1 MQRSSGPSAPC
12 GLRTTGLGLEGPCVA
27 VSDGWASANETQR
40 LIWAGLRE
48 FLGAE
53 FGCTHAYDG
62 VVFIQGPAHYRYAL
76 FTQPDQPAVH
86 MINSQFGELW
96 RQVAAVPGRAPGL
109 LAEGNA
115 FAQMRVKAS
124 NPGWVGTTVH
134 RLPRANPE
142 GHRLPRAN
150 PDCHRGPTRPGLV
163 RSKSV

>member
-1 MQRSSGPSAPC
+1 VEQHAREGAAAEEQHAQRPERAQRGQRARRGASC
-12 GLRTTGLGLEGPCVA
+12 QLE
-27 VSDGWASANETQR
+27 GWASANENQR

-48 FLGAE
+48 FLGTE

-76 FTQPDQPAVH
+76 FTRPDQPAVH
-86 MINSQFGELW
+86 MINSQHSELW

-109 LAEGNA
+109 LAEDNA

-124 NPGWVGTTVH
+124 NPGWIGTTVH

-142 GHRLPRAN
+142 GHG
-150 PDCHRGPTRPGLV
+150 GPTWPGLV
-163 RSKSV
+163 RSKSI